1 MGHEGGSVSLL
12 SLRQSVLHHHGPII
26 QTHSDWGQPYTGTST
41 APLVNKLEI
50 TCHRVNHTLPP
61 F

>member
-26 QTHSDWGQPYTGTST
+26 QTHSDWDQPDT